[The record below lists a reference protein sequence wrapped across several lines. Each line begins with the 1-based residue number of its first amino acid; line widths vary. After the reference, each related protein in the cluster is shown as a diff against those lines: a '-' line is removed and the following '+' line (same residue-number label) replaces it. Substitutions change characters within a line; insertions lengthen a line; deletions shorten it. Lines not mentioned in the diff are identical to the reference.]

1 MHIFCF
7 INTFR
12 DDFSC
17 MWTCWITVSCCCSCC
32 WCCVCKYA
40 APLCMIMHGY
50 IHAVYV
56 HTVSCCCSCWCCVCK
71 YSALRPYVRLC
82 MDTYSHTRGIC
93 NYCKLLLLLL
103 MLFMQIRCTLMYS
116 TMNYVRVWIHHRIT
130 NDRMEKH
137 GKGGWIGHNLRAG
150 PLPPYDFTP
159 IYLFIYNSVGYIL
172 VCTVNDVEERENTRT
187 WEGQWQGK
195 DRKSGQKKICIELG
209 QGNEDRQ
216 KEENR

>member
-56 HTVSCCCSCWCCVCK
+56 HTVSCCCSCWCCLCK
-71 YSALRPYVRLC
+71 YAAPLC
-82 MDTYSHTRGIC
+82 
-93 NYCKLLLLLL
+93 
-103 MLFMQIRCTLMYS
+103 

-137 GKGGWIGHNLRAG
+137 GKGGWIGHNLR
-150 PLPPYDFTP
+150 PSTPPDFTST
-159 IYLFIYNSVGYIL
+159 IICKVAAKQHCQNFV
-172 VCTVNDVEERENTRT
+172 RNTKF
-187 WEGQWQGK
+187 WQFFFEFCKISRFRGK
-195 DRKSGQKKICIELG
+195 FCETR
-209 QGNEDRQ
+209 N
-216 KEENR
+216 